1 MPDLRVSTLS
11 RQYIAVPVTN
21 LLDLT
26 ADPTADTVEMA
37 FKQGPAV
44 PASGDWKAAS
54 WGTFGG
60 QHVALC
66 LIGPSGGEVE
76 LAAGTWWPWVKLT
89 DAPEAPVLRAT
100 APFAVF

>member
-11 RQYIAVPVTN
+11 LQYIAVPVTN
-21 LLDLT
+21 LLDLA
-26 ADPTADTVEMA
+26 ADPTADPVQMA
-37 FKQGPAV
+37 FKQATAE
-44 PASGDWKAAS
+44 PASGDWKTAS

-66 LIGPSGGEVE
+66 LIGPGGGEIT
-76 LAAGTWWPWVKLT
+76 LAVGTWWPWVQLT
-89 DAPEAPVLRAT
+89 DSPEAPVLRAT